1 MRRQALIAM
10 FLFGCSKGAT
20 PAPAPEAKAPEI
32 TAEMPDTK
40 DAKSFAASLID
51 TTVSEW
57 SPTGNSDF
65 EFLTMSF
72 AGDGTWAATAKLVA
86 GVEDIECN
94 EVGSWKIAE
103 VTDATQ
109 ATVELTVTKTACA
122 NRENGAE
129 QRILMSILNDGS
141 YKIAY
146 R

>member
-10 FLFGCSKGAT
+10 FLFGCSKSAT
-20 PAPAPEAKAPEI
+20 PEASPEAKAPVI
-32 TAEMPDTK
+32 TAEMPDSK
-40 DAKSFAASLID
+40 DARSFAETLIG
-51 TTVSEW
+51 TTVSDW

-72 AGDGTWAATAKLVA
+72 AGDGTWSATAKLVA

-94 EVGSWKIAE
+94 EVGAWKIAE

-109 ATVELTVTKTACA
+109 ATLELSVTKTACA

-129 QRILMSILNDGS
+129 QRILMSILNDGT